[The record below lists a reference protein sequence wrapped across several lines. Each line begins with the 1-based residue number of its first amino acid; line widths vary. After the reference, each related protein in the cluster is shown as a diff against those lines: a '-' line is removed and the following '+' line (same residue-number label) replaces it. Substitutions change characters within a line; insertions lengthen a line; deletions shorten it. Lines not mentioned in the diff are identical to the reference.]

1 MIEATGPGT
10 VGGAAGAEV
19 LDRRFK
25 VAVLLVTLA
34 GAAWRVFYL
43 IAAKWDQELLLND
56 SFYYSAQARMLAEG
70 RGFIDAF
77 TEQPAAEHAPL
88 TSVLLA
94 PASLLDP
101 YINWQRSTNTLVG
114 IITIPLIALVARRVA
129 GRRVAVIAAVLA
141 AVYPN
146 LWMNDS
152 LVMAESVSTLCAV
165 LALWAA
171 LRHHD
176 RFDWRSALL
185 CGAAVGVAALA
196 RSELL
201 LLAPLFALIGLR
213 SRPFRTWAP
222 QAVLVGVSAIAM
234 MVPWA
239 AFNLTRFDSP
249 VLITTNEGNT
259 LDGANCDETYYGP
272 NIGGWSIGCVLD
284 DIDRPGEDASE
295 RSRRQREEALTY
307 VSDNRGR
314 VPAVVAA
321 RLGRAAD
328 LYDLGR
334 NVEGDAN
341 EERARW
347 ASWAGI
353 VSWWVLAPLAVYG
366 WWRRRGTYGWVLAAP
381 AVAVVVT
388 TAAFYGL
395 HRLRSPIEPVVV
407 ICAAMAIASLGPVR
421 RRLDA
426 WVEGWPGIG
435 GHREQRAA
443 QDDRT
448 APRGA
453 RADVTDPAV
462 ASGGR
467 S

>member
-1 MIEATGPGT
+1 
-10 VGGAAGAEV
+10 
-19 LDRRFK
+19 
-25 VAVLLVTLA
+25 
-34 GAAWRVFYL
+34 
-43 IAAKWDQELLLND
+43 
-56 SFYYSAQARMLAEG
+56 
-70 RGFIDAF
+70 
-77 TEQPAAEHAPL
+77 
-88 TSVLLA
+88 VLLA

-314 VPAVVAA
+314 VPPSWLPGSAERPTSTTSVGTWRAMPTRSVPVGRPGPASSAGGSSRPSRSTAGGVVAGPTA
-321 RLGRAAD
+321 GCSPHR
-328 LYDLGR
+328 
-334 NVEGDAN
+334 
-341 EERARW
+341 RW
-347 ASWAGI
+347 RWS
-353 VSWWVLAPLAVYG
+353 
-366 WWRRRGTYGWVLAAP
+366 
-381 AVAVVVT
+381 
-388 TAAFYGL
+388 
-395 HRLRSPIEPVVV
+395 
-407 ICAAMAIASLGPVR
+407 
-421 RRLDA
+421 
-426 WVEGWPGIG
+426 
-435 GHREQRAA
+435 
-443 QDDRT
+443 
-448 APRGA
+448 
-453 RADVTDPAV
+453 
-462 ASGGR
+462 
-467 S
+467 